1 MSDAYVIIGIHG
13 LANKPKEETLAKGWQ
28 DSIREGLERNQRRSA
43 EAVSF
48 DLVYWRDWRYPEPIP
63 DAENDE
69 PYLRA
74 DGSQPLPA
82 YEDGW
87 FDDVVARLGNLVG
100 EPLDWAKR
108 YFGVDEVADTVL
120 RTRLKDL
127 ATYYEEPEK
136 RDLLR
141 QRMKDKL
148 AKHAGKRI
156 MVIAHSM
163 GSIIAYDVLRAMG
176 REDPQFRVEHFVTIG
191 SPLGLP
197 HVKHRIY
204 QENDLVRTPSVVRQW
219 TNLADRRDPVAAD
232 VHLADDYRANSRGV
246 RVVDDLVINGY
257 VGHERKPN
265 HHKSYGYLRTPEVSR
280 VVRSFI

>member
-120 RTRLKDL
+120 RTKLKDL

-176 REDPQFRVEHFVTIG
+176 REDPHFRVEHFVTIG

-257 VGHERKPN
+257 VGHEGKPN